1 MGRCVHRLP
10 VDFAV
15 AVHCRVMGSAVIVR
29 VPWGHRPALGH
40 EKGPTWGGHGALKG
54 WLCRLRRSVTPS
66 STGGKQSCR
75 AYLPSCAGS
84 PSSRLVE
91 VGGILPCASDSA
103 DLHQGGC
110 QWRRRRDEL
119 CARSAMTWGG

>member
-1 MGRCVHRLP
+1 MRKAPR
-10 VDFAV
+10 
-15 AVHCRVMGSAVIVR
+15 
-29 VPWGHRPALGH
+29 
-40 EKGPTWGGHGALKG
+40 GGHGALKG
-54 WLCRLRRSVTPS
+54 WLYRLRRSVTSPPPR
-66 STGGKQSCR
+66 GKQSCR

-119 CARSAMTWGG
+119 SARSAMTCGRSEEHTSELQSRPHLVCRLLLEKKNTL